1 MAGTASSDSTGCAL
15 SVDVVLF
22 PKRVEKTPR
31 GTDCLVVVAG
41 VNGCGC
47 GSALDSVMPEPCR
60 SWFGGGA
67 AVCEG
72 EDAFMGRDSG
82 IVDFGLHLLQVNAL
96 QGRYATPS
104 GLLAVSCSVEKDA
117 LADGAWRAPCPT
129 TDPASTIGQSSHR
142 QHTDTFTST
151 RVVRDCWCF

>member
-1 MAGTASSDSTGCAL
+1 
-15 SVDVVLF
+15 VVLF

-41 VNGCGC
+41 VNGCG
-47 GSALDSVMPEPCR
+47 SAFDSVVPEPCR

-72 EDAFMGRDSG
+72 EDAFMGRESG

-104 GLLAVSCSVEKDA
+104 GLLDVVCSVEKDA
-117 LADGAWRAPCPT
+117 LADRAWRASCLT
-129 TDPASTIGQSSHR
+129 TDPASTIGHH
-142 QHTDTFTST
+142 HTDNTQTP
-151 RVVRDCWCF
+151 